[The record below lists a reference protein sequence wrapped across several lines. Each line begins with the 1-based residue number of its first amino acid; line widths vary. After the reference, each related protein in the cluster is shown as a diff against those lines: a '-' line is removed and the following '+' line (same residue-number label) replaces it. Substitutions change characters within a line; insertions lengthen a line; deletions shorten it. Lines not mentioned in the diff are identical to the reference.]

1 MKEEVPQSKWFS
13 DLGWMRF
20 ILLEGKATTMLYLGI
35 DQRTPQITILLRD
48 ECSDN
53 VEALLVPTRPEK
65 ICGFIA
71 QL

>member
-1 MKEEVPQSKWFS
+1 
-13 DLGWMRF
+13 
-20 ILLEGKATTMLYLGI
+20 MLYLGI

-53 VEALLVPTRPEK
+53 VEALLMPTRPEK

-71 QL
+71 QLKRGLVRT